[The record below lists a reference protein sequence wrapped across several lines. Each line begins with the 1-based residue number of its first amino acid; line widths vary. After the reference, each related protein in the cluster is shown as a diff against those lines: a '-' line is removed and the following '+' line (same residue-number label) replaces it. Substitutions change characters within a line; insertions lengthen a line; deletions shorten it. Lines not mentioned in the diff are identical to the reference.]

1 MQIKRLAATFGR
13 LEQERLDLAPG
24 LNVIEAPNEA
34 GKSTWTAFLR
44 VMLYGLNTRDRSP
57 GADKRRYLPWSG
69 SAMEGAMDLSASLGD
84 ITLLRRTA
92 RAGSPMGSFS
102 AVYTGTS
109 ETVPLLTSTGCGET
123 LLGVPQDVF
132 ERSAY
137 IRQTGL
143 AVEQSKALEQ
153 RITSL
158 ITTGEEDTSFTAAA
172 EQLKRQRN
180 TRRYNKSGLLPQAE
194 EEARSLRATLGE
206 LESLT
211 AAAARDRQS
220 MDALREQLKEIEALL
235 ARHDAADQADTLRA
249 VESARLDVASAHDR
263 VKTLESTSRALPTRL
278 ELEAIQGRVD
288 ALYSINDAVDS
299 AKSRLDLTTH
309 NLRQAEKAL
318 NAHPFA
324 GLTPAEAASA
334 PLDAGAKPA
343 IPRWALPAAIAAGVL
358 LFGAAALLYFIFH
371 LLIAAIAA
379 GVLGLAVLTAVPTL
393 LLLSLRRRQREW
405 ESGRAELERQ
415 RAEAVEEYTPLY
427 EAEAEA
433 LAKQQ
438 AAQAAWEAVSASAR
452 TNLDSILTQLRS
464 FRPMVRN
471 LPEACQA
478 LDLAFEMRGE
488 LDLAIHKEETARH
501 RWEALRDSAPPI
513 PTVSIQRPAATR
525 EELRS
530 QLADLK
536 TRDDSLRREL
546 NSTLGRIQALG
557 DPGELRLRL
566 QEVTERQS
574 VLQREYDAI
583 TLAMEVLALSSSNL
597 QSRFSPALGERAA
610 SIFTNLTGERYNKVV
625 LDRSMTPSAQQ
636 AGQLLPH
643 EAGQLSQGTEDQLY
657 LAVRL
662 AICEMVLPPENAVP
676 ILLDDA
682 LVNFDD
688 ERMASALDYLLELS
702 AQRQILLFTCQRREG
717 DYLNWAYPDRFHHIK
732 LER

>member
-1 MQIKRLAATFGR
+1 M
-13 LEQERLDLAPG
+13 
-24 LNVIEAPNEA
+24 
-34 GKSTWTAFLR
+34 
-44 VMLYGLNTRDRSP
+44 
-57 GADKRRYLPWSG
+57 
-69 SAMEGAMDLSASLGD
+69 
-84 ITLLRRTA
+84 
-92 RAGSPMGSFS
+92 
-102 AVYTGTS
+102 
-109 ETVPLLTSTGCGET
+109 
-123 LLGVPQDVF
+123 
-132 ERSAY
+132 
-137 IRQTGL
+137 
-143 AVEQSKALEQ
+143 
-153 RITSL
+153 
-158 ITTGEEDTSFTAAA
+158 
-172 EQLKRQRN
+172 
-180 TRRYNKSGLLPQAE
+180 
-194 EEARSLRATLGE
+194 
-206 LESLT
+206 
-211 AAAARDRQS
+211 
-220 MDALREQLKEIEALL
+220 
-235 ARHDAADQADTLRA
+235 
-249 VESARLDVASAHDR
+249 
-263 VKTLESTSRALPTRL
+263 
-278 ELEAIQGRVD
+278 
-288 ALYSINDAVDS
+288 
-299 AKSRLDLTTH
+299 
-309 NLRQAEKAL
+309 
-318 NAHPFA
+318 
-324 GLTPAEAASA
+324 
-334 PLDAGAKPA
+334 
-343 IPRWALPAAIAAGVL
+343 
-358 LFGAAALLYFIFH
+358 
-371 LLIAAIAA
+371 
-379 GVLGLAVLTAVPTL
+379 
-393 LLLSLRRRQREW
+393 
-405 ESGRAELERQ
+405 
-415 RAEAVEEYTPLY
+415 
-427 EAEAEA
+427 
-433 LAKQQ
+433 
-438 AAQAAWEAVSASAR
+438 SASAR

-566 QEVTERQS
+566 QEVTERQA

-610 SIFTNLTGERYNKVV
+610 SIFTNLTGGRYNKVV